1 MAIRLRKKPPKK
13 EEIVEESAGFKQ
25 KREEEE
31 LKQKIVEL
39 GLEKKVIELP
49 PDEVSEK
56 DVERDAATSILA
68 MIPYTN
74 AWWEAKAAEEELD
87 GLKRIREEIGRAN
100 ALPQV
105 KEGEAKNR
113 RTCQWRPA
121 KDDVIH
127 RGYLC
132 RNPVIK
138 NPYLPDAAPTTCGMH
153 VAVCL
158 RPHNDKKGAI
168 EIPNIYGLC
177 TLHHVSE
184 YGAPPVPVPFPY
196 PG

>member
-1 MAIRLRKKPPKK
+1 MQP
-13 EEIVEESAGFKQ
+13 
-25 KREEEE
+25 E
-31 LKQKIVEL
+31 LVPGVCPLITE
-39 GLEKKVIELP
+39 
-49 PDEVSEK
+49 
-56 DVERDAATSILA
+56 
-68 MIPYTN
+68 
-74 AWWEAKAAEEELD
+74 
-87 GLKRIREEIGRAN
+87 
-100 ALPQV
+100 PQV

-196 PG
+196 PGMQKRLRDKGWALKPGHWAAPTWIPLPDIALHRYVAPPPPTSFLDKIVTNMKSVLRKQ